1 MVPQPLHAN
10 PAGHYQPAAARNYC
24 EGRFSHQLGK
34 EFILGWVS
42 KAGKHLRTGRLFPY
56 SLLQDSGS
64 HLRFPIGSQGSTSTL
79 AWVTQS
85 EASPAS
91 PPSISLITLSYR
103 GY

>member
-1 MVPQPLHAN
+1 MVPPPLHAN

-24 EGRFSHQLGK
+24 EGCFSHQLGK

-42 KAGKHLRTGRLFPY
+42 KAGKHLRTGRL
-56 SLLQDSGS
+56 SLQPALDSGS

-79 AWVTQS
+79 AWVTRS

-91 PPSISLITLSYR
+91 PPSSRLVTLSYR